1 MSYVALATDRY
12 DEVVAFYGEQL
23 GFPVIESWDRDDA
36 RGLRFDIGAM
46 KLEVLDNARKRR
58 PLALG
63 PGGGDR
69 IHIVVE
75 VDDVEEAWWRI
86 GIKAPGPETASWGA
100 RLFQLRDPDGV
111 AITFLQWLRPGGVL
125 PRIRGRIARGSGK
138 GTHFTGLDWARKQFV
153 ERLGIDPFPGT
164 LNLSVE
170 EPEAIAAWIRLCGT
184 PGIRIDNPHD
194 GPRDC
199 SARCYR
205 VRLDGRIDAAIV
217 LPEADGY
224 PEGKLELIAP
234 IGLRDALGKGEGD
247 EVSLEVTEGS
257 EAR

>member
-12 DEVVAFYGEQL
+12 DEVVAFYREQL
-23 GFPVIESWDRDDA
+23 GFPVVESWDRDDA

-63 PGGGDR
+63 ACGDR

-75 VDDVEEAWWRI
+75 VDDIEEAWWRI
-86 GIKAPGPETASWGA
+86 GVEAPGPETASWGA

-111 AITFLQWLRPGGVL
+111 AITFLQWLRPGDL
-125 PRIRGRIARGSGK
+125 LRPIRGRIARGSGW
-138 GTHFTGLDWARKQFV
+138 GTHFTGLDWAHTQFV

-164 LNLSVE
+164 LNLSLE
-170 EPEAIAAWIRLCGT
+170 EPEAIAAWIRLCST

-194 GPRDC
+194 GPNDC
-199 SARCYR
+199 NARCYR

-217 LPEADGY
+217 LPEIDGY
-224 PEGKLELIAP
+224 PEGKLELIAS
-234 IGLRDALGKGEGD
+234 IRLREALGKGDGD
-247 EVSLEVTEGS
+247 EVSLEATQGS
-257 EAR
+257 EA